1 MNSENKLNSTSETNK
16 LQNEEKEHNRVKVVV
31 GAVCIIVMIMA
42 VVTLI
47 TYQNRVENIRN
58 KYDKFC
64 KSYNEYVDIYNSVTT
79 KYNTLVDIV
88 SKEGK
93 KIVSEEV
100 SSIDYYESDFEQFY
114 DDGVE
119 WVLLNEKLGEVSL
132 KIEDMTKA
140 YNQLCLSSYND
151 AINDYNVMA
160 EKLNLL
166 VERLDS
172 YHVSSIP
179 DKEELKSQITDDYD
193 TYYKKWVDVN
203 ILINEIN
210 YIQQDVDKLNEQYYD
225 ACAVAYNSVVND
237 YNIVAKEYNDIVEV
251 TSIHFIEGMQEE
263 IALKEKYNTSEI
275 LNFEEDELCSE
286 LDEIIKD
293 TDILVANY
301 LVANQITN
309 PTEDWVLERLNEVDS
324 ITGLQAVTKSNDPNG
339 LLGKEGGYTNCVY
352 FTIKDIAPN
361 SVKGKNIVE
370 KGTDAGGAIEV
381 YSTLEYALNRCDY
394 LSQFDGT
401 LLYSGGYAIIG
412 TMVVRTSYKLS
423 DSQQVELINEITKVL
438 TRVE

>member
-1 MNSENKLNSTSETNK
+1 
-16 LQNEEKEHNRVKVVV
+16 
-31 GAVCIIVMIMA
+31 
-42 VVTLI
+42 
-47 TYQNRVENIRN
+47 
-58 KYDKFC
+58 
-64 KSYNEYVDIYNSVTT
+64 
-79 KYNTLVDIV
+79 
-88 SKEGK
+88 
-93 KIVSEEV
+93 
-100 SSIDYYESDFEQFY
+100 
-114 DDGVE
+114 
-119 WVLLNEKLGEVSL
+119 
-132 KIEDMTKA
+132 
-140 YNQLCLSSYND
+140 
-151 AINDYNVMA
+151 MA

-193 TYYKKWVDVN
+193 TYYKNWVDVN